1 MIQHV
6 NERIHKHEGLQ
17 KVMAGDNS
25 EQNKKKKF
33 EEVLDETLLSY
44 VNTQFDFYQKLENPR
59 VKSILMDVIYRQY
72 GKVIG
77 V

>member
-1 MIQHV
+1 
-6 NERIHKHEGLQ
+6 
-17 KVMAGDNS
+17 MAGDNS

-44 VNTQFDFYQKLENPR
+44 VNTQFDFYQKLENPK

-72 GKVIG
+72 GRMG
-77 V
+77 STF